1 MHGGRHGF
9 KVPSRGAAA
18 VTRVC
23 PRERTPLHEQRA
35 GRVNVDLCPNCRG
48 TFVDGIELRRVVGD
62 DALALALSGL
72 RGEPPEPI
80 ACPACDTPMFLDTV
94 DGVALDHCVE
104 CLGVWLDA
112 GEIERLAARKL
123 SVVAKARA
131 PKLDAVLHDI
141 AVGIART
148 A

>member
-1 MHGGRHGF
+1 M
-9 KVPSRGAAA
+9 
-18 VTRVC
+18 TRLC

-72 RGEPPEPI
+72 RGAPPEPI
-80 ACPACDTPMFLDTV
+80 ACIACSSPMFLDIV
-94 DGVALDHCVE
+94 DGIELDHCVE

-112 GEIERLAARKL
+112 GEVERLAARKL
-123 SVVAKARA
+123 SSTAKARA
-131 PKLDAVLHDI
+131 PKLDAVLRDI
-141 AVGIART
+141 ALGLQRGA
-148 A
+148 